1 MASFKGKASVEW
13 NIFAYICYLT
23 LVAYVGVT
31 VENYPAVQDA
41 TGPQVVYEMMKQ
53 AARYGT
59 LFNDEMATAVDLKT
73 KEITTNSTRLRAHTI
88 IIATGADSR
97 WLGVD
102 GEDEHRGGGVSSC
115 ATCDGYLFKD
125 LPVVVIGGGDTAME
139 EALHLARTSSK
150 VTVIHRKDKFS
161 ASYA

>member
-1 MASFKGKASVEW
+1 
-13 NIFAYICYLT
+13 
-23 LVAYVGVT
+23 
-31 VENYPAVQDA
+31 
-41 TGPQVVYEMMKQ
+41 MKQ

-59 LFNDEMATAVDLKT
+59 LFYDEMATAVDLVT
-73 KEITTNSTRLRAHTI
+73 KEITTNSSNIRAHTI

-97 WLGVD
+97 WLGIE

-115 ATCDGYLFKD
+115 ATCDGYLYKD

-150 VTVIHRKDKFS
+150 VTIIHRRDKFS